1 MKGAAKLPHRTM
13 DEIKH
18 VRDNATG
25 RYTGDHD
32 PEKTTVEHDKVYSPF
47 VRSMIVRC
55 QKYEASGFAPD
66 ELANVVVFAVNGP
79 QHPDWP
85 TLSNPPEDP
94 NQ

>member
-1 MKGAAKLPHRTM
+1 MRQTTSLP
-13 DEIKH
+13 K
-18 VRDNATG
+18 VRDNKSG
-25 RYTGDHD
+25 RYARKDSD
-32 PEKTTVEHDKVYSPF
+32 PATSTVEHDKVYSKF

-55 QKYEASGFAPD
+55 QNYEASGFAPD
-66 ELANVVVFAVNGP
+66 ELGNVVAFAVNGP